1 MTDDL
6 VEIFEEQRARL
17 RTIALRMLGSAHDAD
32 DAVQETWLRLG
43 RADRSDVE
51 NLPGWLTTVLARIC
65 LDQLRARRSRREDP
79 AGVQLPEPL
88 VTPLPGSTG
97 ASDPEAQALLA
108 DAVGRALLAVLDTLG
123 PPERIAFVLHDAF
136 GVPFD
141 EIAPIVGR
149 SPAAA
154 AQLASRARRRLRAGG
169 AATDSVPH
177 AADAQRAAA
186 ADPAQQR
193 RVVEAFQAAAR
204 EGDLARLLAV
214 LDPDVVLRADAG
226 PPAAREVRGARA
238 VAARVSTFAPM
249 APHGRPALVD
259 GLPGIVVVPGGE
271 AVVAVLAFTVHGG
284 RIAAISVHTNPDLLR
299 HLDPAAFVGQRRSM
313 ENSRTCVRRMLL
325 PDGSRNDV
333 SMP

>member
-1 MTDDL
+1 MTDDHI
-6 VEIFEEQRARL
+6 EIFEAQRPRL
-17 RTIALRMLGSAHDAD
+17 RAIALRMLGSAHDAD
-32 DAVQETWLRLG
+32 DAVQETWLRLT
-43 RADRSDVE
+43 RADRSDVG

-65 LDQLRARRSRREDP
+65 LDQLRVRRSRREDP

-88 VTPLPGSTG
+88 ITPLPGLAD
-97 ASDPEAQALLA
+97 ASDPQAQALLA
-108 DAVGRALLAVLDTLG
+108 DAVGRALLAVLETLG

-136 GVPFD
+136 DVPFT

-169 AATDSVPH
+169 SIPDSASH
-177 AADAQRAAA
+177 AGGRRTGPT
-186 ADPAQQR
+186 DPAEQR

-204 EGDLARLLAV
+204 DGDLARLLAV
-214 LDPDVVLRADAG
+214 LDPDVVLRSDAG

-249 APHGRPALVD
+249 APHGRLALVD
-259 GLPGIVVVPGGE
+259 GLPGIVVVPGGA

-284 RIAAISVHTNPDLLR
+284 RIAAISVHTDADLLR
-299 HLDPAAFVGQRRSM
+299 HLDPAAFVG
-313 ENSRTCVRRMLL
+313 
-325 PDGSRNDV
+325 
-333 SMP
+333 